1 MDETALAKLN
11 TKEITA
17 MSKTIFDSEQIDFP
31 CPKCDHK
38 IPTKIADLR
47 GSPQLTCPACH
58 TPFTV
63 DASGFNKGAEAAQK
77 SIDAFERQLKNA
89 FK

>member
-1 MDETALAKLN
+1 
-11 TKEITA
+11 
-17 MSKTIFDSEQIDFP
+17 MSKTIFDAHQIDFP

-38 IPTKIADLR
+38 MPIKVADLR
-47 GSPQLTCPACH
+47 KSPELTCPACDL
-58 TPFTV
+58 TFTV

-77 SIDAFERQLKNA
+77 SLDELKRKLGKA